1 MVFPAL
7 LWGQGDSLAP
17 GIRLRLD
24 TRLPELRISP
34 IHALARAGIGQGP
47 PAGALWADR
56 VLTSVDT
63 LARNRAD
70 ARLLAALY
78 GRASGRPG
86 TEAPGLGRE
95 FVDLAIEGSMVVE
108 ARTDRT
114 KNHRCAPYQLQDL
127 NSGCQGRFTAPR
139 VDNELVLHA
148 GGLIGQ
154 RLHVNVDYDNKRD
167 FNAINDI
174 RVYYQGLPDEV
185 VQRVEVGTVT
195 FTPPPSRFIT
205 AAIPAYSFGINT
217 RFEVGPV
224 TIGALAA
231 SQKGSTVTER
241 TYVIGQTTSQPQD
254 RSLRDLDFEQGRFF
268 WIVDPTAIP
277 GYPAIDILGV
287 SGAVVPASVRPSE
300 VRVYRYRPTGQSGA
314 NAGLGGITAIGFRP
328 DDPGER
334 TGRVQWSLL
343 VAGQDYVL
351 DQSGLWLAFANR
363 LDANDYLAVSYRTA
377 DSTLVGSFPA
387 IDDPAANDSLLL
399 LAIPRQEA
407 SDSTFRH
414 EMRQVYRIAGTDL
427 DRSSLSADLVLG
439 RSERPI
445 QGDAA
450 TFLALLGLAI
460 PTDPDR
466 LDVENRVF
474 PRPHDALA
482 TEVMREAYIVFPHL
496 RPLADATRLA
506 PEERADSLYQVPQ
519 YLVLTQGPPTKFQF
533 RLRYNA
539 AGGGERGAID
549 LNAFQIRPGS
559 ERIYVAGRPLEPGV
573 DYNISYELGRVTF
586 VDPDALFGTGTSTVT
601 ARFEERG
608 IFAVAPTT
616 ILGLTTSYRV
626 GQAGSFHAIGI
637 YQQENTVFNRPP
649 VGFEPTANLVGGVT
663 GDFRFQPT
671 WPTRF
676 LNSIVSGGTQAQS
689 GLDLKGEFAFTAPQ
703 GNRAG
708 QAYLEEFEGGAGLQ
722 VSLRE
727 TAWEFSSVPEH
738 GDGFEAVD
746 IIGPPDSADAVQLT
760 WQNLVD
766 DGSGRPVE
774 VRAQS
779 IDSLIRIS
787 GGAQPIE
794 TVLYLTMHADTA
806 GGFVQRLRNSNWTLP
821 RRDNRPRWRSM
832 VTPISVTGT
841 DLTQSEFLEFWVFQ
855 GASATADSAGV
866 HLIIDIGKVGEDA
879 LAIAPESLTVSGSD
893 SSWSGRRYAGRGRLD
908 TERQPSG
915 FFNAQADDN
924 GILIDRPD
932 SLVVNGV
939 PVEEPATCD
948 RSLGSAVLL
957 FPWGDLSVRC
967 TRGNG
972 VMNTE
977 DLNGD
982 NVLDAAGPGDDVFR
996 YVVKLGDPQYFVR
1009 NGGAGWKLYRVP
1021 LRQEGVPALGSPNLR
1036 LVQHLRITVATPPD
1050 QGIPDRVGRFALAR
1064 MRFLGSPW
1072 VRRSDKPVVGLS
1084 GALAEPDGEVI
1095 VSTVSTENGE
1105 LGYEPPPG
1113 VFDESGR
1120 SDATR
1125 GQQINE
1131 RSLRIIAKGLGQG
1144 ERAEGYLRFF
1154 SGPQNLLKYRTLR
1167 FWARGRGPGWNDGRL
1182 EAVFKVASDDRNF
1195 YAYRTGASTS
1205 TWEPEVVVDLERWR
1219 ALRAE
1224 VELRWLQGEAPSGAA
1239 LCGGDSTAYVAC
1251 DGPYLVQ
1258 VADPGINPPN
1268 LAAVQEIDAALF
1280 YAGVGADL
1288 SEAELWID
1296 DIRLVDPVNTVGTA
1310 AAFSGRL
1317 TAADVASLTF
1327 AYTRQDGNFQQIG
1340 QDPTFRTTATAQF
1353 GASVRLDRFLPRSLG
1368 LSIPSTVAYT
1378 TSSVDPILVGGS
1390 DLRAE
1395 DLDGLRRPVS
1405 SQVTWGIGIRR
1416 SQPGRQWW
1424 MRTLIDP
1431 VSLSGSLTRGNTTGE
1446 LSESR
1451 TSGFGIGGSYVVN
1464 RPRRGPVL
1472 PLDGLVGALPRFL
1485 RESPVG
1491 EGLKGSILALA
1502 PTRIQFGSELARSEF
1517 SATTYRVA
1525 VRRPDDSLIT
1535 PSLNLNH
1542 TWRNSA
1548 GLSFQPL
1555 GMLTLDG
1562 SLSSLRDLR
1571 HYSDSTS
1578 LGRVA
1583 ASERREFLGLDAG
1596 VERDRQLTTALTLA
1610 PRVATWLR
1618 PRFVRSSGFGLR
1630 RSLTSRD
1637 PVRAEG
1643 DSGAFFLPQSYN
1655 NTRGHEFGV
1664 GLDLPP
1670 LLSRVVGDSSPLT
1683 RFFSRTRPLDLSVRD
1698 RRASSYDLATFD
1710 PDLGYML
1717 AFGGNDEFLLQEG
1730 EQALFFSESQDRRI
1744 AGGADLPLG
1753 ITLSLSWAEVS
1764 TRNLNRSADGYS
1776 EILTEQ
1782 VEWPQGNVR
1791 WQRTFRDGFLATL
1804 QLGATVRRRE
1814 GTTTTPSGAGA
1825 ARGRITSAAW
1835 NPDLLVAFKNGMAL
1849 TLSYQ
1854 QRADLNETN
1863 ANRTENTSDL
1873 WTGSLSH
1880 TVRLPASLSALRRP
1894 LRISLYGQEIVT
1906 GTCLFLAADPAK
1918 GCRTVADIRRQT
1930 LSGGFTT
1937 EVMPLAEGSLNVQ
1950 YLRSDLRHVNQ
1961 LTTQLSIV
1969 ASLRVQLS
1977 TGEMR

>member
-1 MVFPAL
+1 V
-7 LWGQGDSLAP
+7 AP

-24 TRLPELRISP
+24 TRLQPLRISP
-34 IHALARAGIGQGP
+34 VHALARAVVGRGVPLGL
-47 PAGALWADR
+47 LWSER
-56 VLTSVDT
+56 VRSSIDT
-63 LARNRAD
+63 LARNRSE

-78 GRASGRPG
+78 GRTPGRPG

-95 FVDLAIEGSMVVE
+95 FVDLSIEGSLVVE
-108 ARTDRT
+108 TRTDRT
-114 KNHRCAPYQLQDL
+114 KNHRCAPWQLQDL

-139 VDNELVLHA
+139 VDNELVLQA

-154 RLHVNVDYDNKRD
+154 RLHVNIDYDNKRD

-217 RFEVGPV
+217 RFEVGPL

-254 RSLRDLDFEQGRFF
+254 RSLRDLDFEQGRFY
-268 WIVDPTAIP
+268 WIVDPTQIA
-277 GYPAIDILGV
+277 GYPAVDILNV
-287 SGAVVPASVRPSE
+287 SGTVVPDALRPTE
-300 VRVYRYRPTGQSGA
+300 VRIYRYRPTAGTGV
-314 NAGLGGITAIGFRP
+314 NAGLGGITATGYRP
-328 DDPGER
+328 EGPQQR
-334 TGRVQWSLL
+334 TGKVQWSLL

-351 DQSGLWLAFANR
+351 DQSGLWFAFANR

-377 DSTLVGSFPA
+377 DGTLVGSFPA
-387 IDDPAANDSLLL
+387 TDNPAANDSLLL
-399 LAIPRQEA
+399 LVEPRNGP
-407 SDSTFRH
+407 DVPTFRH
-414 EMRQVYRIAGTDL
+414 EMRQIYRIAGTDL
-427 DRSSLSADLVLG
+427 DRSSLAADLVLG
-439 RSERPI
+439 RSERPL
-445 QGDAA
+445 QGSVA

-466 LDVENRVF
+466 LDVEDRVF
-474 PRPHDALA
+474 PRPRDALA
-482 TEVMREAYIVFPHL
+482 SQVMREAYIVFPHL
-496 RPLADATRLA
+496 TPFADATLLA
-506 PEERADSLYQVPQ
+506 PEERTDSLYQVPQ

-573 DYNISYELGRVTF
+573 DYSISYELGRVTF
-586 VDPDALFGTGTSTVT
+586 IDPDALFGTGTATVT

-676 LNSIVSGGTQAQS
+676 LNTVVTGGTEAPS

-708 QAYLEEFEGGAGLQ
+708 QAYLEEFEGGAGIA

-738 GDGFEAVD
+738 GDGFEAVG
-746 IIGPPDSADAVQLT
+746 IIGPPDSADAVQVT
-760 WQNLVD
+760 WQNLVP
-766 DGSGRPVE
+766 GSGGQPVE
-774 VRAQS
+774 VRTQD
-779 IDSLIRIS
+779 IDSLVRIS
-787 GGAQPIE
+787 GGASPIE

-806 GGFVQRLRNSNWTLP
+806 GGFVDRSNDSRWTLP
-821 RRDNRPRWRSM
+821 RRDLRPRWRSM

-841 DLTQSEFLEFWVFQ
+841 DLSQSEFFEFWVFQ

-866 HLIIDIGKVGEDA
+866 QLIIDIGKVGEDA
-879 LAIAPESLTVSGSD
+879 LSIAPASLTVIGGD
-893 SSWSGRRYAGRGRLD
+893 STWSGRRYAGRGRLD

-915 FFNAQADDN
+915 FFNAQADDI
-924 GILIDRPD
+924 GILVDRPD

-939 PVEEPATCD
+939 PVEDAATCD
-948 RSLGSAVLL
+948 QSLGSAVQL

-972 VMNTE
+972 VLNTE

-996 YVVKLGDPQYFVR
+996 YVVQLGDPQYFVR

-1021 LRQEGVPALGSPNLR
+1021 LRQEGIPHLGAPNLR
-1036 LVQHLRITVATPPD
+1036 LVQHLRITLAAPADAGVPD
-1050 QGIPDRVGRFALAR
+1050 LVGRFALAR

-1072 VRRSDKPVVGLS
+1072 VRRTDKPVVGLS

-1131 RSLRIIAKGLGQG
+1131 RSLRIIGKGLGQG

-1167 FWARGRGPGWNDGRL
+1167 FWARGRGAGWNDGRL

-1195 YAYRTGASTS
+1195 YAYRAAASTT
-1205 TWEPEVVVDLERWR
+1205 TWEPEIVVDLERWR
-1219 ALRAE
+1219 TLRAE

-1251 DGPYLVQ
+1251 DGPYMVQ

-1268 LAAVQEIDAALF
+1268 LAAVQEIDAAVY

-1288 SEAELWID
+1288 TEAELWID
-1296 DIRLVDPVNTVGTA
+1296 DIRLVDPINTLGTA

-1317 TAADVASLTF
+1317 TAADVADVTF
-1327 AYTRQDGNFQQIG
+1327 AYTRQDGHFQQVG
-1340 QDPTFRTTATAQF
+1340 RDATFRTTATAQF
-1353 GASVRLDRFLPRSLG
+1353 GANVRLDRFLPRSLG
-1368 LSIPSTVAYT
+1368 VTIPSTVAYT
-1378 TSSVDPILVGGS
+1378 TSSVDPILVAGS
-1390 DLRAE
+1390 DLRAAE
-1395 DLDGLRRPVS
+1395 LDGLRRPAS
-1405 SQVTWGIGIRR
+1405 SQITWGIGIRR
-1416 SQPGRQWW
+1416 SQAGKSFL
-1424 MRTLIDP
+1424 MRTLVDP
-1431 VSLSGSLTRGNTTGE
+1431 VSLSGSLTRGSTTAE

-1451 TSGFGIGGSYVVN
+1451 NTGFGLGGNYQLSL
-1464 RPRRGPVL
+1464 PRRGPAL
-1472 PLDGLVGALPRFL
+1472 PLDGVIAALPKFL

-1491 EGLKGSILALA
+1491 EGMKGSILALA
-1502 PTRIQFGSELARSEF
+1502 PTRVRFGSDVARSEF
-1517 SATTYRVA
+1517 SFTSYRVA
-1525 VRRPDDSLIT
+1525 VARPDDSLSLPT
-1535 PSLNLNH
+1535 LNLTH
-1542 TWRNSA
+1542 TWRNNV
-1548 GLSFQPL
+1548 GLTFQPL

-1562 SLSSLRDLR
+1562 ALTSLRDLR
-1571 HYSDSTS
+1571 HYSDSTP
-1578 LGRVA
+1578 LGRLVGA
-1583 ASERREFLGLDAG
+1583 ERREFLGLDAG
-1596 VERDRQLTTALTLA
+1596 VERDRQLTTSLAMA
-1610 PRVATWLR
+1610 PRVASWLR
-1618 PRFVRSSGFGLR
+1618 PRFIRSSSFGLR
-1630 RSLTSRD
+1630 RNLTSRD
-1637 PVRAEG
+1637 PVREEG
-1643 DSGAFFLPQSYN
+1643 DSGAFVLPQSYN
-1655 NTRGHEFGV
+1655 NTQDRELGV
-1664 GLDLPP
+1664 GLDIHPM
-1670 LLSRVVGDSSPLT
+1670 LSRLVGDSSPVTQFL
-1683 RFFSRTRPLDLSVRD
+1683 RRARPLDLSVRD
-1698 RRASSYDLATFD
+1698 RRSSSYDLATFD

-1717 AFGGNDEFLLQEG
+1717 AVGGNGEFLTQDG
-1730 EQALFFSESQDRRI
+1730 EPALFFNESHDRRI
-1744 AGGADLPLG
+1744 AGGAELPFG
-1753 ITLSLSWAEVS
+1753 ITIALSWAEVTSRNMSLS
-1764 TRNLNRSADGYS
+1764 TGGYS
-1776 EILTEQ
+1776 ETVAEQ
-1782 VEWPQGNVR
+1782 IEWPQGNVR
-1791 WQRTFRDGFLATL
+1791 WQRSFRGGILATM
-1804 QLGATVRRRE
+1804 QLGATLRRRE
-1814 GTTTTPSGAGA
+1814 GVTTTPSVEGAS
-1825 ARGRITSAAW
+1825 RGKVTSATLS
-1835 NPDLLVAFKNGMAL
+1835 PDLLLALKNGMAI
-1849 TLSYQ
+1849 TVSYQ
-1854 QRADLNETN
+1854 QREDLNESN
-1863 ANRTENTSDL
+1863 ANRTENTSDI

-1880 TVRLPASLSALRRP
+1880 TIRLPASLSALRRP
-1894 LRISLYGQEIVT
+1894 LRVSLYGRESII
-1906 GTCLFLAADPAK
+1906 GTCLFLTADPAK
-1918 GCRTVADIRRQT
+1918 GCRTVADIRQRT
-1930 LSGGFTT
+1930 ISGGFTT

-1961 LTTQLSIV
+1961 FTTQLSIV